1 MKFTTKDKDND
12 PWGSNCAVL
21 RKGAWWYNYCAYSN
35 LNGQYLK
42 AGQASTTAINWYYW
56 KNDWRSVKETEMKTR
71 PAQF

>member
-12 PWGSNCAVL
+12 QPGWNCAVS

-42 AGQASTTAINWYYW
+42 AGERSSSGITWYHW
-56 KNDWRSVKETEMKTR
+56 KNDNRSMKKTEMKTR